1 MFVFATI
8 GSWAQTAGNLNF
20 TINPVAHNGS
30 YGAKHVVAVWL
41 ENETGTFIKTKL
53 KQASSSTI
61 DHLAT
66 WTSKSNSNVVD
77 ATSGATLTSYTPLT
91 AIWNGTNV
99 SGTVVPDGVYKIWIE
114 MAWDDSKTTAKTV
127 TSYSFTKGTV
137 ASTVKPAN
145 TSLFTDVSLVWTPL
159 STGVKEIPRSN
170 NLNVFPNPTS
180 GIVNIDLKSFQAVSK
195 IQLLNTNGQVL
206 FEKFISGA
214 TSGVKSF
221 DLSKYPKGI
230 YLINIVS
237 GKKSVGQSK
246 VVLEK

>member
-1 MFVFATI
+1 MFVFAAI

-30 YGAKHVVAVWL
+30 YGAKHLVAVWL
-41 ENETGTFIKTKL
+41 ENESGTFVKTKY
-53 KQASSSTI
+53 KMASSKNY

-66 WTSKSNSNVVD
+66 WTAKSNSNLVD
-77 ATSGATLTSYTPLT
+77 ATSGATLTSYTPIT
-91 AIWNGTNV
+91 AVWNGTDV
-99 SGTVVPDGVYKIWIE
+99 SGNVVPNGIYKIWIE
-114 MAWDDSKTTAKTV
+114 MAWDDSKTTDKTV
-127 TSYSFTKGTV
+127 TSYLFTKGTV

-145 TSLFTDVSLVWTPL
+145 TSLFTDVSLDWTPL
-159 STGVKEIPRSN
+159 TTGVNEISRSN

-206 FEKFISGA
+206 FEKFISGT

-237 GKKSVGQSK
+237 GNKSVGQSK
-246 VVLEK
+246 LVLEK